1 MRSSYCE
8 VCGTELES
16 SDNKIWVEDF
26 DGYLCPE
33 CALEWEDWE
42 M

>member
-1 MRSSYCE
+1 MQYCE
-8 VCGTELES
+8 VCGCELAP
-16 SDNKIWVEDF
+16 EDVKEFVPEF